1 MTTQSSQ
8 ALSSALSA
16 GGGANPLL
24 AGASLLGGLVSGG
37 VKFATGLQQ
46 RRRARRLRREA
57 QREFDR
63 NPFRTPVEALQ
74 ALSSSQNLASQTRL
88 PGQDL
93 LEAQFT
99 GAAGGAIQAGR
110 ETAVTPQDVAAQAT
124 QAYQNL
130 YVNPLQNLGVQAAQN
145 YAANQQG
152 LQDQLG
158 NVARYRTQEW
168 EQNVLMPYQRAMQTA
183 GSLATA
189 GQHNIFGGIDSALA
203 GGIGAAAAASSR
215 NDDYNPFRRR
225 NMMK

>member
-1 MTTQSSQ
+1 MTTQVSQ
-8 ALSSALSA
+8 ALTSAI
-16 GGGANPLL
+16 G
-24 AGASLLGGLVSGG
+24 AGATNPALGTASLYGGLITGG
-37 VKFATGLQQ
+37 LKFATGLAQ

-57 QREFDR
+57 QRDFDR

-99 GAAGGAIQAGR
+99 GAAGGAIQSGR

-183 GSLATA
+183 GALSSA
-189 GQHNIFGGIDSALA
+189 GQQNIFGGVDTAVA
-203 GGIGAAAAASSR
+203 GGLGYAISGGSL
-215 NDDYNPFRRR
+215 NPFRRR